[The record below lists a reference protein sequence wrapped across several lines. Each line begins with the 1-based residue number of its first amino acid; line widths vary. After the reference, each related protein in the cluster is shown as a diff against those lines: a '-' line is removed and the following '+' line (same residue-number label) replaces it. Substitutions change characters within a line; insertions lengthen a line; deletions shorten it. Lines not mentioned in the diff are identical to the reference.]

1 MRNATKGAVM
11 LKAWRKQ
18 DLDITQSAAAAL
30 VGVHQTTFSEWEAG
44 KEPQL
49 RHALRLQKVA
59 KIPVTAWGEP
69 AEPESGSN
77 VNAPI
82 ARAS

>member
-1 MRNATKGAVM
+1 MRYSNKGAAM
-11 LKAWRKQ
+11 LKAWRKT
-18 DLDITQSAAAAL
+18 DLDITQAAAAAL

-59 KIPVTAWGEP
+59 NIPVTAWAEP
-69 AEPESGSN
+69 AEPESGTD
-77 VNAPI
+77 VAKV